1 MKSTDKF
8 LIGIVAAIVLLIIV
22 ALAVTLTQPEPT
34 YQAEDTPEGVAHNY
48 LMALNKEEFDRAYG
62 YLSPVLV
69 GYPASAGKFAEHV
82 QDYSWSFR
90 LNVDTTLLVESAK
103 IIGSRGIVRVRESRF
118 RGGDLFDSG
127 QSTRVFDVELRL
139 EDDEWKIVDA
149 DYYFARCWRQEAGC
163 K

>member
-8 LIGIVAAIVLLIIV
+8 LIGMVVAIVLLIIA

-34 YQAEDTPEGVAHNY
+34 YLAEDTPEGVAHNY
-48 LMALNKEEFDRAYG
+48 LMALNKEEYNRAYD
-62 YLSPVLV
+62 YLSPVLA

-90 LNVDTTLLVESAK
+90 LNVDTTLSIESAK
-103 IIGSRGIVRVRESRF
+103 IIDSKGIVIVRESSF

-127 QSTRVFDVELRL
+127 QSTRVFDMEL
-139 EDDEWKIVDA
+139 EFADNEWKIVDA
-149 DYYFARCWRQEAGC
+149 DSYFARCWRQKWGC
-163 K
+163 Q

>member
-8 LIGIVAAIVLLIIV
+8 LIGIVAAIVLLIIA
-22 ALAVTLTQPEPT
+22 ALVVTLTQPEPT

-62 YLSPVLV
+62 YLSPVLA

-90 LNVDTTLLVESAK
+90 LNVDTTLLVESAR
-103 IIGSRGIVRVRESRF
+103 ITGNQGIVRVRESRF

-127 QSTRVFDVELRL
+127 QSTSVFDVELRL
-139 EDDEWKIVDA
+139 EDEEWKIVDA
-149 DYYFARCWRQEAGC
+149 DYFFARCWRREAGC

>member
-22 ALAVTLTQPEPT
+22 ALAVTLTRPEPT

-48 LMALNKEEFDRAYG
+48 LMALNKEEYERAYG
-62 YLSPVLV
+62 YLSPVLA
-69 GYPASAGKFAEHV
+69 GYPASAGKFVEHV
-82 QDYSWSFR
+82 HDYSWSFR
-90 LNVDTTLLVESAK
+90 LNMDTTLSVESTK
-103 IIGSRGIVRVRESRF
+103 VTGSQGIVRVRESSF

-127 QSTRVFDVELRL
+127 QSTRVFKVELRL

-149 DYYFARCWRQEAGC
+149 DYYFAWCWRQEAGC